1 MKSVNENDLKRYSQL
16 AERNNIIDPSRF
28 GNYDVK
34 RGLRNSDGT
43 GVLVGLTQIGDVHGY
58 IVDENEKVPVE
69 GRLRY
74 RGIDI
79 KDLAEGFLKEGR
91 FGFEETVYLLLFG
104 ELPKKEELDSF
115 VKILAEN
122 RKLPKNFI
130 EDMILKAPSTNI
142 MNKLARSV
150 LAAYSY
156 DDNPEDLTIEN
167 CLR

>member
-1 MKSVNENDLKRYSQL
+1 MKSVNDKDLKKYSNL
-16 AERNNIIDPSRF
+16 AESNNVIDPARF

-79 KDLAEGFLKEGR
+79 NDLAEGFLKEGR
-91 FGFEETVYLLLFG
+91 FGFEETIYLLLFG
-104 ELPKKEELDSF
+104 ELP
-115 VKILAEN
+115 
-122 RKLPKNFI
+122 RK
-130 EDMILKAPSTNI
+130 
-142 MNKLARSV
+142 
-150 LAAYSY
+150 
-156 DDNPEDLTIEN
+156 EDLSSFTKFYRRYDSKGSQYKYNE
-167 CLR
+167 